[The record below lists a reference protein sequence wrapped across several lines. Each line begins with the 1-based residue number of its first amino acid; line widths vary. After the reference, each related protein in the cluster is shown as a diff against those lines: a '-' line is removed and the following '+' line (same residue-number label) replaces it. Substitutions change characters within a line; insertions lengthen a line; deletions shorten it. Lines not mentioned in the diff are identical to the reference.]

1 METGTKSTVDLA
13 HTCRG
18 LLHDPQGHELAEPT
32 LRERTRLAFE
42 HDSIEAT
49 RHQLAVVSKDA
60 STTENTTV
68 QALFLALHQ
77 AVNAFNE
84 HVGPLLNMEDRSQRF
99 AEFKAWMADPIAGE
113 NGQHPQT

>member
-18 LLHDPQGHELAEPT
+18 LLNELQRHTLAEPT
-32 LRERTRLAFE
+32 LLERAQAAFE
-42 HDSIEAT
+42 HDSIEAA
-49 RHQLAVVSKDA
+49 RHQLAVVVKDA
-60 STTENTTV
+60 SSTENPAV
-68 QALFLALHQ
+68 HDLFLALHD
-77 AVNAFNE
+77 AVNTFNE
-84 HVGPLLNMEDRSQRF
+84 HVGPLLHMEDRSQRF